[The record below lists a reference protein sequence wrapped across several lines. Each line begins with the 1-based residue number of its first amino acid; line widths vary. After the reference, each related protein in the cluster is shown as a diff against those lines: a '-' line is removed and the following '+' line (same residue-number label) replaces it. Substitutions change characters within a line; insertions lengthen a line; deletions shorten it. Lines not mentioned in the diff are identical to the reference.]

1 MPIVTCAW
9 TGEEMLIDEPGGVAY
24 ITHANGDITCVYESK
39 EEAIASESVEEQP
52 SEEFAETPKEGE

>member
-24 ITHANGDITCVYESK
+24 ITHADGKITKVAETKAEALESM
-39 EEAIASESVEEQP
+39 P
-52 SEEFAETPKEGE
+52 TEEFTETPKEGE

>member
-24 ITHANGDITCVYESK
+24 ITHANGDITCVYKNK
-39 EEAIASESVEEQP
+39 EEAMESMPMEEEPVEESVAP
-52 SEEFAETPKEGE
+52 VEGV